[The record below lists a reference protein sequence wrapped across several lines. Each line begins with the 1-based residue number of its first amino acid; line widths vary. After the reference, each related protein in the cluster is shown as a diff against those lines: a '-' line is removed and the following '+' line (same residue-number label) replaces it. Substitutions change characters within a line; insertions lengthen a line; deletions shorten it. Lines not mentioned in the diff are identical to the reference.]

1 MMKTTKS
8 KSVFSALFAVIMALC
23 LVVGLN
29 AVKLDA
35 KAADETPAATTAWQF
50 SDPARPLTEV
60 APGSGIMY
68 GAYAGGAIIN
78 NTNILE
84 APNKTVTFQL

>member
-60 APGSGIMY
+60 APGHYVSCALFG
-68 GAYAGGAIIN
+68 GTCEPDVPTEAGTEHA
-78 NTNILE
+78 
-84 APNKTVTFQL
+84 V